1 MAKRVT
7 ISVPDELHE
16 KMNQWRTSFNF
27 SKIFQRAV
35 SSMIQKRES
44 FQEQVRNSLDLTAV
58 VTRLRKE
65 KQETESDYSEKGRRK
80 GLAWSRAAHYQEIQY
95 ALAWEPDDHPTRD
108 AVLGD
113 YFEEAFKV
121 RPPLN
126 VAGKQGAPETE
137 TLTKAFVC
145 GWQDG
150 VREFWNEVKDR
161 I

>member
-16 KMNQWRTSFNF
+16 KMNQWRASFNF

-35 SSMIQKRES
+35 STMIQKREA
-44 FQEQVRNSLDLTAV
+44 FQEQVRGSLDLTAI

-65 KQETESDYSEKGRRK
+65 KQEIESDYSETGRRE
-80 GLAWSRAAHYQEIQY
+80 GLAWSRWAHYREIQY
-95 ALAWEPDDHPTRD
+95 ALAWEPRGHPTRD
-108 AVLGD
+108 ATLGD
-113 YFEEAFKV
+113 YFAEMFKTKPTLKAIGMQGPPEA
-121 RPPLN
+121 
-126 VAGKQGAPETE
+126 E
-137 TLTKAFVC
+137 TLITAFVG

-161 I
+161 L